1 MTHLNDRKVELP
13 SIPGVEQQDAAEGPI
28 SHLKQSEG
36 TPPISPQEAFE
47 EFVEDHSEM
56 LRRLAL

>member
-1 MTHLNDRKVELP
+1 MTYLDDRKVELP
-13 SIPGVEQQDAAEGPI
+13 SLSGVEQQDSVEGPI
-28 SHLKQSEG
+28 AHLKRSERL
-36 TPPISPQEAFE
+36 PPISPQEAFE